1 MLRNALYMTKDPT
14 NSLYCLSF
22 FLIVSLRHFLPL
34 LSLSVSAFIS
44 ISGSIAFWE
53 NSFFS
58 TCWVWQSVSYFE
70 ADGDKLIKLASNGA
84 SSVSLYA
91 CWTFTFGNVKNSRPY
106 LTKIF
111 SLVRIGFKTWIRT
124 TKVSKLENLYSQLG
138 SQSELLNLT
147 GPSIKNNCE
156 ASLILRIIERS
167 RASFA
172 ISRRKTFRIIGE
184 NSFTFQCC
192 CPYIHKYVSTVV
204 FLINFELTT
213 EFFRGIRQHFV
224 RVFPQNFIFHALT
237 AFWLKATS
245 NLSWSTTC
253 FNEFLYNSCITLS

>member
-22 FLIVSLRHFLPL
+22 YLIVSLRHFFATIKFECFCIYFNLRL
-34 LSLSVSAFIS
+34 YSFLRKF
-44 ISGSIAFWE
+44 
-53 NSFFS
+53 FFS
-58 TCWVWQSVSYFE
+58 TCWVCQSVSYFG

-106 LTKIF
+106 LTKFF

-138 SQSELLNLT
+138 SQSELLNNSQHQKQLRSVT
-147 GPSIKNNCE
+147 NFTNYWKITSIIFNRPQN
-156 ASLILRIIERS
+156 
-167 RASFA
+167 
-172 ISRRKTFRIIGE
+172 TFRIIGE
-184 NSFTFQCC
+184 NIFVFQCC
-192 CPYIHKYVSTVV
+192 CPYIRKSVSTVV
-204 FLINFELTT
+204 ILIDFELTT
-213 EFFRGIRQHFV
+213 EFFRGIRQNFV
-224 RVFPQNFIFHALT
+224 TVFPQNFIFNALT

-253 FNEFLYNSCITLS
+253 FNKFLYNSCITLS